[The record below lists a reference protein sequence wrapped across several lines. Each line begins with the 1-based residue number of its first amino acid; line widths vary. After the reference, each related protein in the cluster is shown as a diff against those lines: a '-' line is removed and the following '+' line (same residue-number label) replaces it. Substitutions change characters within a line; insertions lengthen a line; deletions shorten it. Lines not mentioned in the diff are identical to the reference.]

1 MRPRLVHA
9 VVVGL
14 DVPYLFGACDSSK
27 SDGREGRNCQG
38 ADEHRCVL
46 RAVQSGAGCLDH
58 RGFLSWSGAV
68 NAPRSGGA
76 SVIAQKPELSPAR
89 EDLAIRQE
97 SKRLPSSFCPSLADG
112 YTAIGY
118 ASSNANT
125 VNAPVT

>member
-1 MRPRLVHA
+1 M
-9 VVVGL
+9 VVPVRGFIERIHDANSL
-14 DVPYLFGACDSSK
+14 PWLTVDTV
-27 SDGREGRNCQG
+27 
-38 ADEHRCVL
+38 
-46 RAVQSGAGCLDH
+46 AGCLDH

-68 NAPRSGGA
+68 NAPWSGGA

-125 VNAPVT
+125 VNAPVTVRRRRS